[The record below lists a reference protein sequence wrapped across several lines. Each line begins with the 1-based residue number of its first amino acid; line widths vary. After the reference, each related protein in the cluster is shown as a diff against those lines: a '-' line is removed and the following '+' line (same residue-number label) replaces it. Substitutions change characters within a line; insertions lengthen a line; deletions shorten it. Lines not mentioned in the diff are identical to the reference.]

1 MFRKKTQNRLHVTL
15 QNSIGAQ
22 ILRRQQDEDRACL
35 RLEEYRAR
43 VLVVTLRHG
52 RAMCFPASQVD
63 VISDAVRCW
72 RMPSRTTGDRDRS
85 YTSLLLSNALS
96 PLSPLPLSLFAR
108 VWTLCLYSQMLLS
121 VIFNALFISWEYIT
135 SHYVTIVIH
144 WQCGRFHRS
153 RIRYLSKKFANFNEV
168 SEIKKNS

>member
-63 VISDAVRCW
+63 VISDAVRC
-72 RMPSRTTGDRDRS
+72 
-85 YTSLLLSNALS
+85 
-96 PLSPLPLSLFAR
+96 
-108 VWTLCLYSQMLLS
+108 
-121 VIFNALFISWEYIT
+121 
-135 SHYVTIVIH
+135 
-144 WQCGRFHRS
+144 
-153 RIRYLSKKFANFNEV
+153 
-168 SEIKKNS
+168 